1 MSCAHYDN
9 CIVILAV
16 QMILLGYGINEFTS
30 KTFFFIKKNHEN
42 KEIIF
47 LKRKKKK
54 PEATKKQ
61 KKSLAQLQLPL
72 RKKEK

>member
-1 MSCAHYDN
+1 MS
-9 CIVILAV
+9 LR
-16 QMILLGYGINEFTS
+16 QKL
-30 KTFFFIKKNHEN
+30 FFLFIKKSQKKIPK
-42 KEIIF
+42 KE
-47 LKRKKKK
+47 KKKK

>member
-30 KTFFFIKKNHEN
+30 KTFFF
-42 KEIIF
+42 F
-47 LKRKKKK
+47 LKSRKRRNNFLKKEKKK